1 MSLKTN
7 LAYSN
12 HAETRC
18 QQRGI
23 SKEAVN
29 LILDYGST
37 KHDHHGGVVHYLD
50 NKIKKSLSNN
60 DFQFKGGIEKLKNV
74 YVVTSTTSG
83 DIITVGHRY
92 RRIFN

>member
-1 MSLKTN
+1 MSLETN
-7 LAYSN
+7 LAYTK

-23 SKEAVN
+23 SKEVIN

-50 NKIKKSLSNN
+50 NKVKNSFIKS
-60 DFQFKGGIEKLKNV
+60 DFKFKGGIEKLKNV